1 MEETFCYVCVAFS
14 LCDLVLCSGN
24 YLQVFLMCFN
34 QLVYLF
40 CCHFLWIE
48 SFPCGLIK
56 TYHKNMQIDK
66 LIDKFYVVAIARRKF
81 DLSNDAIVTAI
92 NRLLIAKLTCHVVDC
107 CCL

>member
-1 MEETFCYVCVAFS
+1 METRKTFNPHKVAAKQI
-14 LCDLVLCSGN
+14 D
-24 YLQVFLMCFN
+24 Q
-34 QLVYLF
+34 
-40 CCHFLWIE
+40 
-48 SFPCGLIK
+48 LIK